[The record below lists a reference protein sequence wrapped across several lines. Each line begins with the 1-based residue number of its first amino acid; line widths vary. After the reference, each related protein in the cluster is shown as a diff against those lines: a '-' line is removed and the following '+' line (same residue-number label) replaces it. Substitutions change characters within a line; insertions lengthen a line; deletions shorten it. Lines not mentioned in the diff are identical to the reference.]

1 MPWDTV
7 PPLAWI
13 LRIIGQSRTQACNP
27 RGAAGVDGGAS
38 PPARPNGGALLIAFL
53 THACLILA
61 IVRLDLRSVPAAGL
75 HAVAV
80 PVVTSGP
87 PPPSLSAAQEPTH
100 GNGFA
105 PDKPAQAQREMSWD
119 SAVHGSKRLLEL
131 QQLRSRTS
139 SSALGDPVY
148 NFRAFVVPVAVAN
161 ASDSVSY
168 QILVGDLLERAK
180 QYPASALR
188 RGAKGTAKIGFRI
201 DKSGGLEKVSLLRSS
216 RSGLGG
222 CGTGSPGIAVSAA
235 ASWHKTVLCHRR
247 RLWGQIVSL
256 CADGGHGRVRSST
269 A

>member
-1 MPWDTV
+1 MPWDIV

-13 LRIIGQSRTQACNP
+13 LRIIGRSRTQARDP
-27 RGAAGVDGGAS
+27 RRAAAVDGGAS
-38 PPARPNGGALLIAFL
+38 PPALPNGGAVLIAFL
-53 THACLILA
+53 AHVCLILA
-61 IVRLDLRSVPAAGL
+61 IVRLDVLSVPATGL
-75 HAVAV
+75 RAVAV

-87 PPPSLSAAQEPTH
+87 PLPNLSAASEPTP

-119 SAVHGSKRLLEL
+119 SAMHGSKRSLEL

-148 NFRAFVVPVAVAN
+148 NFRAFVVPVAAAN
-161 ASDSVSY
+161 ASDPVSY

-201 DKSGGLEKVSLLRSS
+201 DKSGGLETVSLLRSS
-216 RSGLGG
+216 GQADLDSEGVALVRRASPFPPPPAGTQRSFAIDVAFGG
-222 CGTGSPGIAVSAA
+222 
-235 ASWHKTVLCHRR
+235 R
-247 RLWGQIVSL
+247 
-256 CADGGHGRVRSST
+256 
-269 A
+269 

>member
-13 LRIIGQSRTQACNP
+13 LRIIGQSRMQACNP
-27 RGAAGVDGGAS
+27 RGAAAGDSGAS
-38 PPARPNGGALLIAFL
+38 PPAHPNGGAVLIAFL
-53 THACLILA
+53 AHVCLILA

-105 PDKPAQAQREMSWD
+105 LDKPAQAQREMSWD

-139 SSALGDPVY
+139 SRDPVY

-216 RSGLGG
+216 GQADLDSEGVALVRRASPFPPPPAGTKRSFAIDVAFGG
-222 CGTGSPGIAVSAA
+222 
-235 ASWHKTVLCHRR
+235 K
-247 RLWGQIVSL
+247 
-256 CADGGHGRVRSST
+256 
-269 A
+269 